1 MRKVPIT
8 IMRGGTSK
16 GVFIQ
21 ANDAPY
27 EHDELEA
34 FLLDIMGSPDQLQVD
49 GIGGGNSLT
58 SKVAIIDK
66 ATRPDVDVNYTFAQ
80 VSINERFVDF
90 KGNCGNISSA
100 VGPYAIIKGLV
111 QAVEPVTTVR
121 ILNTNTNKIIVAEVE
136 VENGEVKFEGQ
147 AEIPGVK
154 GTGSP
159 IYLSFEKPE
168 GAVTGKTFPTGNK
181 MDTIQTKFGEIPI
194 SIVDIANPIAFIRAK
209 DIQLKGTELP
219 EEFTDELLDDLEEIR
234 SIAAEM
240 CHFAPK
246 ELATLQS
253 PAVPKLAIISE
264 PADYVDT
271 NGILRRAADMDII
284 VRMLSMQR
292 PHQALAITGSV
303 CVSASCFM
311 DQTLPAQLF
320 QGQDDTLR
328 IGHPAGIMQTE
339 IDISQNRVKV
349 IRTAREILD
358 GVVFTKK
365 DYMVQPQI
373 KREA

>member
-16 GVFIQ
+16 GVFIH
-21 ANDAPY
+21 ANNAPY

-34 FLLDIMGSPDQLQVD
+34 FLLDIMGSPDRAQVD

-80 VSINERFVDF
+80 VSINERYVDF

-111 QAVEPVTTVR
+111 QAVEPITTVR
-121 ILNTNTNKIIVAEVE
+121 ILNTNTNKVITAEVE

-181 MDTIQTKFGEIPI
+181 IDTIQTKFGEIPI

-234 SIAAEM
+234 SLPLK
-240 CHFAPK
+240 C
-246 ELATLQS
+246 
-253 PAVPKLAIISE
+253 V
-264 PADYVDT
+264 
-271 NGILRRAADMDII
+271 ILH
-284 VRMLSMQR
+284 QKKW
-292 PHQALAITGSV
+292 PHYSL
-303 CVSASCFM
+303 
-311 DQTLPAQLF
+311 QLF
-320 QGQDDTLR
+320 QSLR
-328 IGHPAGIMQTE
+328 SSASLLIM
-339 IDISQNRVKV
+339 
-349 IRTAREILD
+349 
-358 GVVFTKK
+358 
-365 DYMVQPQI
+365 
-373 KREA
+373 

>member
-21 ANDAPY
+21 ANHAPS
-27 EHDELEA
+27 ETEELKA
-34 FLLDIMGSPDQLQVD
+34 FLLDIMGSPDRLQVD

-58 SKVAIIDK
+58 SKVAIIEK
-66 ATRPDVDVNYTFAQ
+66 ATRPDADVNYTFAQ
-80 VSINERFVDF
+80 VSINENYVDF

-100 VGPYAIIKGLV
+100 VGPYAIIKGFV
-111 QAVEPVTTVR
+111 PAVEPITTVR

-136 VENGEVKFEGQ
+136 VEDGEVSFEGH

-168 GAVTGKTFPTGNK
+168 GAVTGKTFPTGK
-181 MDTIQTKFGEIPI
+181 SIELIQTKFGEIPM
-194 SIVDIANPIAFIRAK
+194 SIVDIANPVAFIRAK
-209 DIQLKGTELP
+209 AIHLKGTELP
-219 EEFTDELLDDLEEIR
+219 EEFSAQVLNELEDIR
-234 SIAAEM
+234 STAAEM
-240 CHFAPK
+240 CCFASK
-246 ELATLQS
+246 EKATSQS

-264 PADYVDT
+264 PADYRDSS
-271 NGILRRAADMDII
+271 GMMRRAADMDIM
-284 VRMLSMQR
+284 VRMLSMQK
-292 PHQALAITGSV
+292 PHQALAITGAV
-303 CVSASCFM
+303 CLSASCFM
-311 DQTLPAQLF
+311 DQTLPALLYRGKQ
-320 QGQDDTLR
+320 QTLR

-339 IDISQNRVKV
+339 IELAQNRVKV
-349 IRTAREILD
+349 LRTAREILD
-358 GVVFTKK
+358 GVVFTKQ
-365 DYMVQPQI
+365 DYMVQPHI

>member
-16 GVFIQ
+16 GVFIH
-21 ANDAPY
+21 ADNAPY

-34 FLLDIMGSPDQLQVD
+34 FLLDIMGSPDRLQVD

-80 VSINERFVDF
+80 VSINERYVDF

-111 QAVEPVTTVR
+111 QAVEPITTVR
-121 ILNTNTNKIIVAEVE
+121 ILNTNTNKVITAEVE

-168 GAVTGKTFPTGNK
+168 GAVTGKTYPTGNK
-181 MDTIQTKFGEIPI
+181 IDTIQTKFGEIPI

-234 SIAAEM
+234 SLAAEM

-246 ELATLQS
+246 EMATLQS
-253 PAVPKLAIISE
+253 PAVPKLALISE

-271 NGILRRAADMDII
+271 NGILRRAEDMDII

-303 CVSASCFM
+303 CVTASCFL
-311 DQTLPAQLF
+311 DETLPSQLF

-328 IGHPAGIMQTE
+328 IGILPGLCKRKLTSLKTE
-339 IDISQNRVKV
+339 SKSFELQEK
-349 IRTAREILD
+349 
-358 GVVFTKK
+358 F
-365 DYMVQPQI
+365 
-373 KREA
+373 

>member
-21 ANDAPY
+21 ANHAPS
-27 EHDELEA
+27 ETEELKA
-34 FLLDIMGSPDQLQVD
+34 FLLDIMGSPDRLQVD

-58 SKVAIIDK
+58 SKVAIIEK
-66 ATRPDVDVNYTFAQ
+66 ATRPDADVNYTFAQ
-80 VSINERFVDF
+80 VSINENYVDF

-100 VGPYAIIKGLV
+100 VGPYAIIKGFIP
-111 QAVEPVTTVR
+111 AVEPITTVR

-136 VENGEVKFEGQ
+136 VEDGEVSFEGH

-168 GAVTGKTFPTGNK
+168 GAVTGKTFPTGK
-181 MDTIQTKFGEIPI
+181 SIELIQTKFGEIPM
-194 SIVDIANPIAFIRAK
+194 SIVDIANPVAFIRAK
-209 DIQLKGTELP
+209 DIHLKGTELP
-219 EEFTDELLDDLEEIR
+219 EEFSAQVLNELEDIR
-234 SIAAEM
+234 STAAEM
-240 CHFAPK
+240 CCFASK
-246 ELATLQS
+246 EKATSQS

-264 PADYVDT
+264 PADYRDSS
-271 NGILRRAADMDII
+271 GMMRRAADMDIM
-284 VRMLSMQR
+284 VRMLSMQK
-292 PHQALAITGSV
+292 PHQALAITGAV
-303 CVSASCFM
+303 CLSASCFM
-311 DQTLPAQLF
+311 DQTLPALLYRGKQ
-320 QGQDDTLR
+320 QTLR

-339 IDISQNRVKV
+339 IEMARNRVKV
-349 IRTAREILD
+349 LRTAREILD
-358 GVVFTKK
+358 GVVFTKQ
-365 DYMVQPQI
+365 DYMVQPHI

>member
-21 ANDAPY
+21 AKDAPY
-27 EHDELEA
+27 EHKELEA
-34 FLLDIMGSPDQLQVD
+34 FLLDIMGSPDRLQVD

-80 VSINERFVDF
+80 VSIHERYVDF

-100 VGPYAIIKGLV
+100 VGPYAIIKGFV
-111 QAVEPVTTVR
+111 QAVEPITTVR

-136 VENGEVKFEGQ
+136 VENGEVKFEGD

-168 GAVTGKTFPTGNK
+168 GAVTGKIFPTGNSI
-181 MDTIQTKFGEIPI
+181 DIIQTKFGEIPI
-194 SIVDIANPIAFIRAK
+194 SIVDIANPIAFIRAN
-209 DIQLKGTELP
+209 DIHLKGTELP
-219 EEFTDELLDDLEEIR
+219 EEFTEQLLNDMEEIR

-240 CHFAPK
+240 CQFAPK
-246 ELATLQS
+246 EMATLQS
-253 PAVPKLAIISE
+253 PAVPKLAMISA
-264 PADYVDT
+264 PANYVDT
-271 NGILRRAADMDII
+271 NGIMRRAADMDIM

-292 PHQALAITGSV
+292 PHQSLAITGSV

-311 DQTLPAQLF
+311 EDTLPAQLYH
-320 QGQDDTLR
+320 GQHDTLR

-349 IRTAREILD
+349 IRTARKILD
-358 GVVFTKK
+358 GVVFTKQ
-365 DYMVQPQI
+365 DYMVQSHI
-373 KREA
+373 KK